1 MKTKLLIA
9 VAAVAAFAGCR
20 GPNVET
26 AADATAGRAALCPPE
41 AEKPLKV
48 AVFVDNGARNMGVF
62 RWLEI
67 TARMKNAEAT
77 PVDGEAVRAGALDK
91 ADVLVMPGGSS
102 VTEAKSLGPD
112 GREKVKAFIKNGGGY
127 VGTCAGCCL
136 LMESASHHPDMLHL
150 IPFKFGPSGGKAD
163 MSIAFNGRAQALAGI
178 RKGKASVRYS
188 EGPVLLPS
196 QPVADANV
204 EVVATYD
211 SDLNSMSE
219 KERPSRAGCA
229 AAVAGT
235 YGKGRLFV
243 FAVHPEHDVDDHYLL
258 KGAFRYVTGRKVKWD
273 CPQRRRG
280 QLVVG
285 FLCDDSFGV
294 ETARLIQRLVTN
306 GEFDVV
312 PLNKKEVETGGL
324 RNVDA
329 VLAPGGVGA
338 AMLKAS
344 LGGGNAGRAREFVA
358 RGGRVIAWGCAA
370 EVASKLGL
378 GVTCVADGE
387 AALTALRAF
396 AAEPVPEPAPFPA
409 KVAKPIRAGI
419 YQDPKNSNIIIARM
433 LAFAPEY
440 ELKFLSPEDYVNG
453 GLDSID
459 LIVQPG
465 GGCTSQY
472 KALGEKG
479 AEALKRFVL
488 NGGKYYGVCAGA
500 FMALQQSLPNRPR
513 IGLAPFKGDDPAHY
527 RGSAPIKVKFTEEG
541 QKALAGIGKSR
552 TAVYAGGP
560 ALIPGEPVPDSDIK
574 VLGTYAGRKISTTS
588 GKPVEDM
595 LGKGAFAGGRA
606 GKGKVFISCPH
617 PEFEEAN
624 HDIVRSGIKYLTG
637 VAPSPAYLDRTRGA
651 LSIRYRSSDKASAEF
666 LFGTL
671 LRDRRFHV
679 WPGKDGG
686 ALAHLD
692 AVVLT
697 DKTDADEASQMNA
710 FIARGGRVVA
720 VCDTPEKRKA
730 AELLKGAVVVESYA
744 EVVEA
749 IRRQDNEEV
758 KKQDR

>member
-1 MKTKLLIA
+1 MQTKKLMM
-9 VAAVAAFAGCR
+9 VVAAFAVFTGCF
-20 GPNVET
+20 GLETGNVAET
-26 AADATAGRAALCPPE
+26 AAA
-41 AEKPLKV
+41 KPLRV
-48 AVFVDNGARNMGVF
+48 AVFVDKGARNTGVF

-67 TARMKNAEAT
+67 TARMKDAVAT
-77 PVDGEAVRAGALDK
+77 PVDGEAVRSGALD
-91 ADVLVMPGGSS
+91 ATDVLVMPGGSS
-102 VTEAKSLGPD
+102 VTEAKSLGAE
-112 GREKVKAFIKNGGGY
+112 GREKVKDFIRQGGGY

-136 LMESASHHPDMLHL
+136 LMEPANHHPDMLHL

-163 MSIAFNGRAQALAGI
+163 MSIAFNERATALAGI
-178 RKGKASVRYS
+178 KKGKVSVRFS

-196 QPVADANV
+196 TPVEGASI

-211 SDLNSMSE
+211 SDLNSMGE

-243 FAVHPEHDVDDHYLL
+243 FAVHPEYDVDDHFLL
-258 KGAFRYVTGRKVKWD
+258 KGAFRYVTGRKEFTWD
-273 CPQRRRG
+273 YPQRRRG

-312 PLNKKEVETGGL
+312 PINKKEVESGGL
-324 RNVDA
+324 RNIDA
-329 VLAPGGVGA
+329 VLAPSGVGA
-338 AMLKAS
+338 NMLKAS
-344 LGGGNAGRAREFVA
+344 LGGGNADRTKDFLA
-358 RGGRVIAWGCAA
+358 RGGRVFAWGCAA
-370 EVASKLGL
+370 EVAGKLDLGL
-378 GVTCVADGE
+378 TCVADAE
-387 AALTALRAF
+387 AALSALRAF
-396 AAEPVPEPAPFPA
+396 AAEPLPVPHSPFPA

-479 AEALKRFVL
+479 AEALRRFVL

-527 RGSAPIKVKFTEEG
+527 RGQAPIKVKFTEDG
-541 QKALAGIGKSR
+541 QKALEGVGKTR
-552 TAVYAGGP
+552 TVVYAGGP
-560 ALIPGEPVPDSDIK
+560 ALVPGKPVADSDIK
-574 VLGTYAGRKISTTS
+574 ILGSYAGRKISTTS

-637 VAPSPAYLDRTRGA
+637 VAPSPAYLNRTRGA
-651 LSIRYRSSDKASAEF
+651 IALRYRSSDKASAEF

-671 LRDRRFHV
+671 LRDSRFYV

-697 DKTDADEASQMNA
+697 DKTNAEEAKKMNA

-730 AELLKGAVVVESYA
+730 AKLLKGAAVVESYDKIIA
-744 EVVEA
+744 A
-749 IRRQDNEEV
+749 IMEE
-758 KKQDR
+758 KTK

>member
-1 MKTKLLIA
+1 MKTKKLMMIA
-9 VAAVAAFAGCR
+9 AAVLAAFAGCV
-20 GPNVET
+20 GPGAGNVAET
-26 AADATAGRAALCPPE
+26 A
-41 AEKPLKV
+41 AEKPLRV
-48 AVFVDNGARNMGVF
+48 AVFVDKGARNIGAF

-67 TARMKNAEAT
+67 TARMKDAMAT
-77 PVDGEAVRAGALDK
+77 PVDGEAVRAGALE
-91 ADVLVMPGGSS
+91 AMDVLVMPGGSS
-102 VTEAKSLGPD
+102 VTEAKMLGKE
-112 GREKVKAFIKNGGGY
+112 GREKVKDFIRQGGGY

-136 LMESASHHPDMLHL
+136 LMEPAGHHPDMLHL

-163 MSIAFNGRAQALAGI
+163 MSIAFNERATALAGI
-178 RKGKASVRYS
+178 KKGKVSVRFS

-196 QPVADANV
+196 TPVEGANI

-243 FAVHPEHDVDDHYLL
+243 FAVHPEFDVDDHFLL
-258 KGAFRYVTGRKVKWD
+258 KGAFRYVTGRKEFEWD
-273 CPQRRRG
+273 YPQRRRG

-285 FLCDDSFGV
+285 FMCDDSFGV
-294 ETARLIQRLVTN
+294 ETAKLVQRLVTN

-312 PLNKKEVETGGL
+312 PLNKKAVESGGL
-324 RNVDA
+324 RDVDA
-329 VLAPGGVGA
+329 VLAPAGA
-338 AMLKAS
+338 GANMLKAS
-344 LGGGNAGRAREFVA
+344 LGGDNAGRTKEFIA
-358 RGGRVIAWGCAA
+358 RGGRIFAWGCAA
-370 EVASKLGL
+370 EVAGKLNL
-378 GVTCVADGE
+378 GVTCVVDAE
-387 AALTALRAF
+387 AAFAALRAF
-396 AAEPVPEPAPFPA
+396 AAEPLPVLHSPFPA

-419 YQDPKNSNIIIARM
+419 YQDPKNSSISIARM
-433 LAFAPEY
+433 LAVAPEY

-459 LIVQPG
+459 LVVQPG

-472 KALGEKG
+472 NALGEKG
-479 AEALKRFVL
+479 AEALRRFVL

-541 QKALAGIGKSR
+541 QKALEGVGKSR
-552 TAVYAGGP
+552 TVVYAGGP
-560 ALIPGEPVPDSDIK
+560 ALVPGKPVADSDIK
-574 VLGTYAGRKISTTS
+574 ILGSYAGRKISTTS

-637 VAPSPAYLDRTRGA
+637 VAPSPVYLNRTRGA
-651 LSIRYRSSDKASAEF
+651 LSLRYRSSDKASAEF

-671 LRDRRFHV
+671 LHDRRFHV
-679 WPGKDGG
+679 YPGKDGG
-686 ALAHLD
+686 AFEHLD

-697 DKTDADEASQMNA
+697 DKTNADEAKEMNA

-720 VCDTPEKRKA
+720 VCDTPDKRKA
-730 AELLKGAVVVESYA
+730 AELLKGAVVVESYDKLIQA
-744 EVVEA
+744 LL
-749 IRRQDNEEV
+749 
-758 KKQDR
+758 K

>member
-1 MKTKLLIA
+1 MISRRMFLKGVGIFA
-9 VAAVAAFAGCR
+9 AAFIAFTGCV
-20 GPNVET
+20 GPGSVQSPGS
-26 AADATAGRAALCPPE
+26 AV
-41 AEKPLKV
+41 EKPLRV
-48 AVFVDNGARNMGVF
+48 AVFVDKGARNIGSF

-67 TARMKNAEAT
+67 TTRMKGAVST
-77 PVDGEAVRAGALDK
+77 PVDGEAVRAGALD
-91 ADVLVMPGGSS
+91 AVDVLVMPGGSS
-102 VTEAKSLGPD
+102 VTEAKMLGKE
-112 GREKVKAFIKNGGGY
+112 GREKLKEFIKRGGGY
-127 VGTCAGCCL
+127 IGTCAGCCL
-136 LMESASHHPDMLHL
+136 LMEPATHHPDMLNL

-163 MSIAFNGRAQALAGI
+163 MSIAFNERAQALAGI
-178 RKGKASVRYS
+178 KKGKASVRFS

-196 QPVADANV
+196 TPVEGANI

-211 SDLNSMSE
+211 SDLNSMGE

-235 YGKGRLFV
+235 YGKGRLFA
-243 FAVHPEHDVDDHYLL
+243 FAVHPEYDENDHFLL
-258 KGAFRYVTGRKVKWD
+258 KGAFRYVTGRQEFEWD
-273 CPQRRRG
+273 YPQRRRG

-285 FLCDDSFGV
+285 FMCDDSFGV

-312 PLNKKEVETGGL
+312 PLNKKEVASGEL

-329 VLAPGGVGA
+329 VLAPDVAGNSS
-338 AMLKAS
+338 LKSS
-344 LGGGNAGRAREFVA
+344 LGGDNVGRTKDFLA
-358 RGGRVIAWGCAA
+358 RGGRIFAWGAA
-370 EVASKLGL
+370 VKAAGKLGL
-378 GVTCVADGE
+378 DVKAVADGE
-387 AALTALRAF
+387 TALASLRAF
-396 AAEPVPEPAPFPA
+396 AAEPVPAPAPFPA

-419 YQDPKNSNIIIARM
+419 YQDPNNSSITIARM

-440 ELKFLSPEDYVNG
+440 ELKILSPEDYVNG
-453 GLDSID
+453 GLDAID
-459 LIVQPG
+459 LVVQPG

-500 FMALQQSLPNRPR
+500 FMALQQSRPDRPR

-541 QKALAGIGKSR
+541 QKALEGVGATR
-552 TAVYAGGP
+552 TLVYAGGP
-560 ALIPGEPVPDSDIK
+560 ALVPGAPVADSDIK
-574 VLGTYAGRKISTTS
+574 ILGSYAGRKISTTS

-606 GKGKVFISCPH
+606 GKGTVFISCPH

-624 HDIVRSGIKYLTG
+624 HDVVRSGIKYLTG
-637 VAPSPAYLDRTRGA
+637 VAPSPAYLNRTRGA
-651 LSIRYRSSDKASAEF
+651 VSLRYRTSDKASAEF

-686 ALAHLD
+686 EFPHLD

-697 DKTDADEASQMNA
+697 DKTNAKEAKTMNA

-730 AELLKGAVVVESYA
+730 AELLKGAVVVGSYA
-744 EVVEA
+744 DVITA
-749 IRRQDNEEV
+749 LL
-758 KKQDR
+758 K

>member
-1 MKTKLLIA
+1 MKTKKLMMIA
-9 VAAVAAFAGCR
+9 TAVLAAFTGCVGPDAG
-20 GPNVET
+20 NVAET
-26 AADATAGRAALCPPE
+26 A
-41 AEKPLKV
+41 AEKPLRV
-48 AVFVDNGARNMGVF
+48 AVFVDKGARTCGAF

-67 TARMKNAEAT
+67 TTRMKDAVAT
-77 PVDGEAVRAGALDK
+77 PVDGEAVRAGALDA

-102 VTEAKSLGPD
+102 VTEAKTLGAE
-112 GREKVKAFIKNGGGY
+112 GREKVKDFIRRGGGY

-136 LMESASHHPDMLHL
+136 LMEPASHHPDMLHL

-163 MSIAFNGRAQALAGI
+163 MSIAFNERATALAGI
-178 RKGKASVRYS
+178 KKGKVSVRFS

-196 QPVADANV
+196 TPVEDANI

-211 SDLNSMSE
+211 SDLNSMGE

-243 FAVHPEHDVDDHYLL
+243 FAVHPEYDVDDHFLL
-258 KGAFRYVTGRKVKWD
+258 NGAFRYVTGRKDFEWD
-273 CPQRRRG
+273 YPQRRRG

-285 FLCDDSFGV
+285 FMCDDSFGV
-294 ETARLIQRLVTN
+294 ETAKFIQRLVTN

-312 PLNKKEVETGGL
+312 PLNKKEVESGGL

-329 VLAPGGVGA
+329 VLAPDGVGA
-338 AMLKAS
+338 AVLKAS
-344 LGGGNAGRAREFVA
+344 LGRDNAGRTKEFIV
-358 RGGRVIAWGCAA
+358 RGGRIFAWGCAA
-370 EVASKLGL
+370 EVAGKLGL
-378 GVTCVADGE
+378 GVKTVADAE
-387 AALTALRAF
+387 SALAALRAF
-396 AAEPVPEPAPFPA
+396 AAEPVPTPAPFPA
-409 KVAKPIRAGI
+409 KVAKPLRAGI
-419 YQDPKNSNIIIARM
+419 YQDPNNSNIIIARM

-453 GLDSID
+453 GLDTID

-513 IGLAPFKGDDPAHY
+513 LGLVPFKGDDPAHY
-527 RGSAPIKVKFTEEG
+527 RGQAPIKVKFTEEG
-541 QKALAGIGKSR
+541 QKALEGVGKTR
-552 TAVYAGGP
+552 TVVYAGGP
-560 ALIPGEPVPDSDIK
+560 AIIPGKPVADSDIK
-574 VLGTYAGRKISTTS
+574 ILGSYAGRKISTTN

-637 VAPSPAYLDRTRGA
+637 VAPSPAYLNRTRGA
-651 LSIRYRSSDKASAEF
+651 VSVRYRSSDKASAEF

-671 LRDRRFHV
+671 LRDSRFYV

-697 DKTDADEASQMNA
+697 DKTNAEEAKKMNA

-730 AELLKGAVVVESYA
+730 AELLKGATVVESYDKLIPA
-744 EVVEA
+744 LL
-749 IRRQDNEEV
+749 
-758 KKQDR
+758 

>member
-1 MKTKLLIA
+1 MNSKKIILRFALLL
-9 VAAVAAFAGCR
+9 AFAGCV
-20 GPNVET
+20 GPQAEKPAET
-26 AADATAGRAALCPPE
+26 AA
-41 AEKPLKV
+41 EKSLRV
-48 AVFVDNGARNMGVF
+48 AVFVDKGARNIGAF

-67 TARMKNAEAT
+67 TARMKDAVAT
-77 PVDGEAVRAGALDK
+77 PVDGAAVRAGALD
-91 ADVLVMPGGSS
+91 ATDVLVMPGGSS
-102 VTEAKSLGPD
+102 VTESKSLGPE
-112 GREKVKAFIKNGGGY
+112 GREKLKDFIRRGGGY

-136 LMESASHHPDMLHL
+136 VMESAKHHPDMLHL

-163 MSIAFNGRAQALAGI
+163 LSIAFNERATALAGI
-178 RKGKASVRYS
+178 KKGKASVRFS

-196 QPVADANV
+196 ESVEGASI

-211 SDLNSMSE
+211 SDINSMSD

-235 YGKGRLFV
+235 YGEGRLFV
-243 FAVHPEHDVDDHYLL
+243 FAVHPEYDVDDHDLL
-258 KGAFRYVTGRKVKWD
+258 RGAFRYVTGRKEIQWD
-273 CPQRRRG
+273 YPQRRRG

-285 FLCDDSFGV
+285 FMCDDSFGV
-294 ETARLIQRLVTN
+294 ETARLVQRLVTN
-306 GEFDVV
+306 GEFDIV
-312 PLNKKEVETGGL
+312 PLNKKEVETGEL

-329 VLAPGGVGA
+329 VLAPDGAGA
-338 AMLKAS
+338 AVLKAS
-344 LGGGNAGRAREFVA
+344 LGGGNAGRAKEFLA
-358 RGGRVIAWGCAA
+358 RGGRVFAWGCAA
-370 EVASKLGL
+370 EVAGKLDL
-378 GVTCVADGE
+378 DVTCVADAE
-387 AALTALRAF
+387 AALAALRAF
-396 AAEPVPEPAPFPA
+396 AAEPVPDPAPFPA

-419 YQDPKNSNIIIARM
+419 YQDPNNSNIIVARM

-453 GLDSID
+453 GLDTID

-488 NGGKYYGVCAGA
+488 NGGKYYGICAGA

-527 RGSAPIKVKFTEEG
+527 RGSAPIKVTFNEEG
-541 QKALAGIGKSR
+541 RKALEGVGKSR
-552 TAVYAGGP
+552 TVVYAGGP
-560 ALIPGEPVPDSDIK
+560 ALIPGKPVADSDIK
-574 VLGTYAGRKISTTS
+574 ILGNYAGRKISTTS

-637 VAPSPAYLDRTRGA
+637 VAPSPAYLNRTRGA
-651 LSIRYRSSDKASAEF
+651 VSVRYRSSDKASAEF
-666 LFGTL
+666 LFGKL
-671 LRDRRFHV
+671 LHDRRFHV
-679 WPGKDGG
+679 WPGKNAGT
-686 ALAHLD
+686 LAHLD

-697 DKTDADEASQMNA
+697 DKTDAAEAKQMNA

-730 AELLKGAVVVESYA
+730 AGLLKGAVVVESYDG
-744 EVVEA
+744 VIEA
-749 IRRQDNEEV
+749 ML
-758 KKQDR
+758 K

>member
-1 MKTKLLIA
+1 MTSRRMFLKGVGIF
-9 VAAVAAFAGCR
+9 AAALVSLAGCV
-20 GPNVET
+20 GPGSGQ
-26 AADATAGRAALCPPE
+26 AAGSAG
-41 AEKPLKV
+41 EKPLRV
-48 AVFVDNGARNMGVF
+48 AVFVDKGARNIGSF

-67 TARMKNAEAT
+67 TTRMKGAVST
-77 PVDGEAVRAGALDK
+77 PVDGEAVRAGALD
-91 ADVLVMPGGSS
+91 AVDVLVMPGGSS
-102 VTEAKSLGPD
+102 VTEAKMLGKE
-112 GREKVKAFIKNGGGY
+112 GREKVKEFIKRGGGY
-127 VGTCAGCCL
+127 IGTCAGCCL
-136 LMESASHHPDMLHL
+136 LMEPATHHPDMLNL

-163 MSIAFNGRAQALAGI
+163 MSIAFNERAQALAGI
-178 RKGKASVRYS
+178 KKGTVSVRFS

-196 QPVADANV
+196 TPVEGANI

-211 SDLNSMSE
+211 SDLNSKSD

-235 YGKGRLFV
+235 YGKGHIFV
-243 FAVHPEHDVDDHYLL
+243 FAVHPESDEDDHFLL
-258 KGAFRYVTGRKVKWD
+258 KGAFRYVTGRKEFEWD
-273 CPQRRRG
+273 YPQRRRG

-285 FLCDDSFGV
+285 FMCDDSFGV
-294 ETARLIQRLVTN
+294 ETAKLIQRLVTEC
-306 GEFDVV
+306 EFDVV
-312 PLNKKEVETGGL
+312 PLNKKEVESGGL

-329 VLAPGGVGA
+329 VLAPDA
-338 AMLKAS
+338 AGDSSLKSS
-344 LGGGNAGRAREFVA
+344 LGGDNAGRTKDFLA
-358 RGGRVIAWGCAA
+358 RGGRIFAWGAAVKAA
-370 EVASKLGL
+370 EKLGL
-378 GVTCVADGE
+378 DVKAVADGE
-387 AALTALRAF
+387 AALASLRAF
-396 AAEPVPEPAPFPA
+396 ASEPFPVPHSPFPA
-409 KVAKPIRAGI
+409 KIAKPIRAGI
-419 YQDPKNSNIIIARM
+419 YQDPNNSNITIARM

-453 GLDSID
+453 GLDDID

-541 QKALAGIGKSR
+541 QKALDGVGKTR
-552 TAVYAGGP
+552 TVVYAGGP
-560 ALIPGEPVPDSDIK
+560 ALVPGTPVADSDIK
-574 VLGTYAGRKISTTS
+574 ILGSYAGRKISTTS

-637 VAPSPAYLDRTRGA
+637 VAPSPAYLNRTRGA
-651 LSIRYRSSDKASAEF
+651 LALRYRSSDKASAEF

-679 WPGKDGG
+679 WPGKNGG
-686 ALAHLD
+686 DLPHLD

-697 DKTDADEASQMNA
+697 DKTNAKEAKTMNA
-710 FIARGGRVVA
+710 YIARGGRVVA

-744 EVVEA
+744 DLIA
-749 IRRQDNEEV
+749 ALL
-758 KKQDR
+758 K

>member
-1 MKTKLLIA
+1 MLVA
-9 VAAVAAFAGCR
+9 VAALAAFTGCVA
-20 GPNVET
+20 PN
-26 AADATAGRAALCPPE
+26 AADAPNSTDVVGEAAGS
-41 AEKPLKV
+41 PLRV
-48 AVFVDNGARNMGVF
+48 AVFVDNGARNIGVY

-67 TARMKNAEAT
+67 TARMTDAVAT

-102 VTEAKSLGPD
+102 VSEAKSLGPD
-112 GREKVKAFIKNGGGY
+112 GREKVKAFVKNGGGY

-136 LMESASHHPDMLHL
+136 LMEPANHHPNMLHM
-150 IPFKFGPSGGKAD
+150 IPFKFGPASGKAD
-163 MSIAFNGRAQALAGI
+163 MSVAFNERAKALAGI
-178 RKGKASVRYS
+178 GGKASIRYS

-196 QPVADANV
+196 EPVADADV
-204 EVVATYD
+204 EVVATYN

-243 FAVHPEHDVDDHYLL
+243 FAVHPEYDANDHYILR
-258 KGAFRYVTGRKVKWD
+258 GAFRYVTGRKVKWD
-273 CPQRRRG
+273 YPQRRRG
-280 QLVVG
+280 QLAVG

-294 ETARLIQRLVTN
+294 ETARLIQRLVTD
-306 GEFDVV
+306 GEFDVI
-312 PLNKKEVETGGL
+312 PLNKKEVEDGGL

-344 LGGGNAGRAREFVA
+344 LGGGNAGRAKEFAA

-370 EVASKLGL
+370 DVAGKLDV

-387 AALTALRAF
+387 AALAALRAF
-396 AAEPVPEPAPFPA
+396 AAEPVPAPAPFPA
-409 KVAKPIRAGI
+409 KVEKPIRAGI
-419 YQDPKNSNIIIARM
+419 YQDPHNSNIIIARM

-440 ELKFLSPEDYVNG
+440 ELTFLSPEDYVNG
-453 GLDSID
+453 GLDGID

-488 NGGKYYGVCAGA
+488 DGGKYYGVCAGA

-513 IGLAPFKGDDPAHY
+513 LGLAPFKGDDPAHY

-541 QKALAGIGKSR
+541 QKALEGIGKTR
-552 TAVYAGGP
+552 TVVYAGGP
-560 ALIPGEPVPDSDIK
+560 AFVPGNPVEDSDIK
-574 VLGTYAGRKISTTS
+574 VLGSYAGRKISTTS

-651 LSIRYRSSDKASAEF
+651 LSVRYRSSDKASAEF

-679 WPGKDGG
+679 WPGKGG
-686 ALAHLD
+686 GTLSHLD

-697 DKTDADEASQMNA
+697 DKTDADEVKQMNA
-710 FIARGGRVVA
+710 FIARGGTVVA

-730 AELLKGAVVVESYA
+730 AEKLKGAKVVGSYVEVIPA
-744 EVVEA
+744 LL
-749 IRRQDNEEV
+749 
-758 KKQDR
+758 

>member
-1 MKTKLLIA
+1 MTSRRMFLKGVGIF
-9 VAAVAAFAGCR
+9 AAALVSLAGCV
-20 GPNVET
+20 GPGSGQS
-26 AADATAGRAALCPPE
+26 AGSTG
-41 AEKPLKV
+41 EKPLRV
-48 AVFVDNGARNMGVF
+48 AVFVDKGARNCGVF

-67 TARMKNAEAT
+67 TTRMKNAVAT
-77 PVDGEAVRAGALDK
+77 PVDGAAVRAGALDA

-102 VTEAKSLGPD
+102 VTEAKTLGAE
-112 GREKVKAFIKNGGGY
+112 GREKVKDFIRQGGGY

-136 LMESASHHPDMLHL
+136 LMEPANHHPDMLHL

-163 MSIAFNGRAQALAGI
+163 MSIAFNERATALAGI
-178 RKGKASVRYS
+178 KKGKVSVRYS

-196 QPVADANV
+196 TPVEEANI

-211 SDLNSMSE
+211 SDLNAMGE

-235 YGKGRLFV
+235 YGKGRIFV
-243 FAVHPEHDVDDHYLL
+243 FAVHPEYDEDDHFLL
-258 KGAFRYVTGRKVKWD
+258 KGAFRYVTGLKEFEWD
-273 CPQRRRG
+273 YPQRRRG

-285 FLCDDSFGV
+285 FMCDDSFGV

-312 PLNKKEVETGGL
+312 PLNKKEVASGGL

-329 VLAPGGVGA
+329 VLAPDGVGA
-338 AMLKAS
+338 ATLKAS
-344 LGGGNAGRAREFVA
+344 LGGDNAGRTKEFLA
-358 RGGRVIAWGCAA
+358 RGGRVFAWGCAA
-370 EVASKLGL
+370 EVAGKLNL
-378 GVTCVADGE
+378 GVTCVADAE
-387 AALTALRAF
+387 AALAALRAF
-396 AAEPVPEPAPFPA
+396 AAEPVPVPHSPLPA

-453 GLDSID
+453 GLDTID

-513 IGLAPFKGDDPAHY
+513 LGLAPFKGDDPAHY

-541 QKALAGIGKSR
+541 QKALAGVGKSR
-552 TAVYAGGP
+552 TVVYAGGP
-560 ALIPGEPVPDSDIK
+560 ALVPGKPVADSDIK
-574 VLGTYAGRKISTTS
+574 ILGSYAGRKISTTS

-617 PEFEEAN
+617 PEFEEVN

-637 VAPSPAYLDRTRGA
+637 VAPSPVYLNRTRGA
-651 LSIRYRSSDKASAEF
+651 LALRYRSSDKASAEF

-671 LRDRRFHV
+671 LRDSRFYV
-679 WPGKDGG
+679 WPGKNAGM
-686 ALAHLD
+686 LAHLD

-697 DKTDADEASQMNA
+697 DKTDADEAKEMNA
-710 FIARGGRVVA
+710 FIACGGRVVA
-720 VCDTPEKRKA
+720 VCNTPEKRKA
-730 AELLKGAVVVESYA
+730 AELLKGAVVVECYGDVIA
-744 EVVEA
+744 A
-749 IRRQDNEEV
+749 LL
-758 KKQDR
+758 K

>member
-1 MKTKLLIA
+1 MQTKKLMM
-9 VAAVAAFAGCR
+9 VVAAFAVFTGCF
-20 GPNVET
+20 GLETGNVAET
-26 AADATAGRAALCPPE
+26 AAA
-41 AEKPLKV
+41 KPLRV
-48 AVFVDNGARNMGVF
+48 AVFVDKGARNTGVF

-67 TARMKNAEAT
+67 TARMKDAVAT
-77 PVDGEAVRAGALDK
+77 PVDGEAVRSGALDS

-102 VTEAKSLGPD
+102 VTEAKSLGAE
-112 GREKVKAFIKNGGGY
+112 GREKVKDFIRQGGGY

-136 LMESASHHPDMLHL
+136 LMEPANHHPDMLHL

-163 MSIAFNGRAQALAGI
+163 MSIAFNERATALAGI
-178 RKGKASVRYS
+178 KKGKVSVRFS

-196 QPVADANV
+196 TPVEGASI

-211 SDLNSMSE
+211 SDLNSMGE

-243 FAVHPEHDVDDHYLL
+243 FAVHPEYDVDDHFLL
-258 KGAFRYVTGRKVKWD
+258 KGAFRYVTGRKKFEWD
-273 CPQRRRG
+273 YPQRRRG

-312 PLNKKEVETGGL
+312 PLNKKEVESGGL

-329 VLAPGGVGA
+329 VLAPSGVGA
-338 AMLKAS
+338 NMLKAS
-344 LGGGNAGRAREFVA
+344 LGGGNADRTKDFLA
-358 RGGRVIAWGCAA
+358 RGGRVFAWGCAA
-370 EVASKLGL
+370 EVAGKLDLGL
-378 GVTCVADGE
+378 TCVADAD
-387 AALTALRAF
+387 AALSALRAF
-396 AAEPVPEPAPFPA
+396 AAEPLPVPHSPFPA

-459 LIVQPG
+459 LVVQPG

-479 AEALKRFVL
+479 AEALRRFVL

-527 RGSAPIKVKFTEEG
+527 RGQAPIKVKFTEDG
-541 QKALAGIGKSR
+541 QKALEGVGKTR
-552 TAVYAGGP
+552 TVVYAGGP
-560 ALIPGEPVPDSDIK
+560 ALVPGKPVADSDIK
-574 VLGTYAGRKISTTS
+574 ILGSYAGRKISTTS

-606 GKGKVFISCPH
+606 GKGKVLISCPH

-637 VAPSPAYLDRTRGA
+637 VAPSPAYLNRTRGA
-651 LSIRYRSSDKASAEF
+651 IALRYRSSDKASAEF

-671 LRDRRFHV
+671 LRDSRFYV

-697 DKTDADEASQMNA
+697 DKTNAEEAKKMNA

-730 AELLKGAVVVESYA
+730 AKLLKGAAVVESYDKIIA
-744 EVVEA
+744 A
-749 IRRQDNEEV
+749 IMEE
-758 KKQDR
+758 KTK

>member
-1 MKTKLLIA
+1 MKKTA
-9 VAAVAAFAGCR
+9 MVFAAALAAFVGCV
-20 GPNVET
+20 GPNSGT
-26 AADATAGRAALCPPE
+26 APEAATGATPRPSE
-41 AEKPLKV
+41 AEKPLRV
-48 AVFVDNGARNMGVF
+48 AVFVDNGARSTGAF
-62 RWLEI
+62 RWVEI
-67 TARMKNAEAT
+67 TMRMKDAVAT
-77 PVDGEAVRAGALDK
+77 PVDGAAVRAGALDA

-102 VTEAKSLGPD
+102 VAESKSLGPE
-112 GREKVKAFIKNGGGY
+112 GREKVKDFIRRGGGY

-150 IPFKFGPSGGKAD
+150 IPFKFGSAGGKAD
-163 MSIAFNGRAQALAGI
+163 LSIAFNERATALAGI
-178 RKGKASVRYS
+178 KKGKESVRFS

-196 QPVADANV
+196 TPVEGANI

-211 SDLNSMSE
+211 CDLNLGS

-243 FAVHPEHDVDDHYLL
+243 FAVHPEADPDDHHLL
-258 KGAFRYVTGRKVKWD
+258 QGAFRYVTGRKSFKWD

-285 FLCDDSFGV
+285 FMCDDSFGV
-294 ETARLIQRLVTN
+294 KTARLIQRLVTD
-306 GEFDVV
+306 GEFDVL
-312 PLNKKEVETGGL
+312 PLNKKEVETGAL

-329 VLAPGGVGA
+329 VLAPDGTGA
-338 AMLKAS
+338 AMLKFS
-344 LGGGNAGRAREFVA
+344 LGGRNLGRAKDFIA
-358 RGGRVIAWGCAA
+358 RGGRVFAWGCSAEAA
-370 EVASKLGL
+370 GKLDL
-378 GVTCVADGE
+378 GVTCVADE
-387 AALTALRAF
+387 DAALAALRSF
-396 AAEPVPEPAPFPA
+396 AAEPLPAFAPFPA

-419 YQDPKNSNIIIARM
+419 YQDPKNSCIPIARM

-440 ELKFLSPEDYVNG
+440 ELKILSPEDYVNG
-453 GLDSID
+453 GLDDLD

-479 AEALKRFVL
+479 AEALRRFVL

-500 FMALQQSLPNRPR
+500 FMALQQSLPHRPR
-513 IGLAPFKGDDPAHY
+513 LGLAPFKGDDPAHY
-527 RGSAPIKVKFTEEG
+527 RGRAPINVAFNEEG
-541 QKALAGIGKSR
+541 QKALEGIGKSR
-552 TAVYAGGP
+552 TVVYSGGP
-560 ALIPGEPVPDSDIK
+560 VMIPGEPVADSDIK
-574 VLGTYAGRKISTTS
+574 ILGSYAGRKISTTS

-617 PEFEEAN
+617 PEMEELN

-637 VAPSPAYLDRTRGA
+637 VAPSPAYLNRTRGA
-651 LSIRYRSSDKASAEF
+651 VSVRYRSSDKASAEF

-671 LRDRRFHV
+671 LRDRRFYV
-679 WPGKDGG
+679 WSGKDAG

-697 DKTDADEASQMNA
+697 DKTDADEARRMNA
-710 FIARGGRVVA
+710 FTARGGRVVA

-730 AELLKGAVVVESYA
+730 AELLKGAAIVESYDG
-744 EVVEA
+744 VVDA
-749 IRRQDNEEV
+749 IL
-758 KKQDR
+758 K

>member
-1 MKTKLLIA
+1 MTSRRMFLKSVGLF
-9 VAAVAAFAGCR
+9 AAALASLAGCV
-20 GPNVET
+20 GPGQGQ
-26 AADATAGRAALCPPE
+26 APGPAG
-41 AEKPLKV
+41 EKPLRV
-48 AVFVDNGARNMGVF
+48 AVFVGKGARNCGVF

-67 TARMKNAEAT
+67 TTRMKGAVAT
-77 PVDGEAVRAGALDK
+77 PVDGEAVRAGALDA

-102 VTEAKSLGPD
+102 VAEAKSLGED
-112 GREKVKAFIKNGGGY
+112 GRGKLKEFIKRGGGY
-127 VGTCAGCCL
+127 IGTCAGCCL
-136 LMESASHHPDMLHL
+136 LMEPAKHHPDMLHL

-163 MSIAFNGRAQALAGI
+163 MAIAFNERAQALAGI
-178 RKGKASVRYS
+178 KKGKVDVRYS

-196 QPVADANV
+196 TPVEGADI

-211 SDLNSMSE
+211 SDLNSAGG

-235 YGKGRLFV
+235 YGKGRIFV
-243 FAVHPEHDVDDHYLL
+243 FAVHPEADEDDHFLL
-258 KGAFRYVTGRKVKWD
+258 KGAFRYVTGRQEFEWD
-273 CPQRRRG
+273 YPQRRRG
-280 QLVVG
+280 QLAAG
-285 FLCDDSFGV
+285 FMCDDSFGV
-294 ETARLIQRLVTN
+294 ETARLVQRLVTD

-312 PLNKKEVETGGL
+312 PLNKKEVESGGL

-329 VLAPGGVGA
+329 VLAPGGAGA

-344 LGGGNAGRAREFVA
+344 LGGGNAGRTKEFLA
-358 RGGRVIAWGCAA
+358 RGGRVFAWGCAA
-370 EVASKLGL
+370 EAAGKLDP
-378 GVTCVADGE
+378 GVTCVADAE
-387 AALTALRAF
+387 AALASLRTF
-396 AAEPVPEPAPFPA
+396 AAEPVPAPAPIPA

-419 YQDPKNSNIIIARM
+419 YQDPKNSNIVIARM

-440 ELKFLSPEDYVNG
+440 ELKFLSPEDYANG
-453 GLDSID
+453 GLGAVD

-488 NGGKYYGVCAGA
+488 DGGKYYGVCAGA
-500 FMALQQSLPNRPR
+500 FMALQQSRPDRPR
-513 IGLAPFKGDDPAHY
+513 LGLAPFKGDDPAHY
-527 RGSAPIKVKFTEEG
+527 RGSAPVKVQFTEEG
-541 QKALAGIGKSR
+541 RKALEGVGESR
-552 TAVYAGGP
+552 TVVYAGGP
-560 ALIPGEPVPDSDIK
+560 ALVPGRPVADSGIEI
-574 VLGTYAGRKISTTS
+574 LGSYAGRKISTTN

-617 PEFEEAN
+617 PEFEEKN

-637 VAPSPAYLDRTRGA
+637 VAPSPAYIDRTRGA
-651 LSIRYRSSDKASAEF
+651 LALRYRSSDKASAEF

-671 LRDRRFHV
+671 LRDSRFYV
-679 WPGKDGG
+679 WPGKNGG
-686 ALAHLD
+686 DLPHLD

-697 DKTDADEASQMNA
+697 DKTDAGEAKRMNA

-730 AELLKGAVVVESYA
+730 AGLLKGAAVVGSYGDVIA
-744 EVVEA
+744 ALLE
-749 IRRQDNEEV
+749 
-758 KKQDR
+758 

>member
-1 MKTKLLIA
+1 MQTKKLMM
-9 VAAVAAFAGCR
+9 VVAAFAVFTGCF
-20 GPNVET
+20 GLETGNVAET
-26 AADATAGRAALCPPE
+26 AAA
-41 AEKPLKV
+41 KPLRV
-48 AVFVDNGARNMGVF
+48 AVFVDKGARNTGVF

-67 TARMKNAEAT
+67 TARMKDAVAT
-77 PVDGEAVRAGALDK
+77 PVDGEAVRSGALD
-91 ADVLVMPGGSS
+91 ATDVLVMPGGSS
-102 VTEAKSLGPD
+102 VTEAKSLGAE
-112 GREKVKAFIKNGGGY
+112 GREKVKDFIRQGGGY

-136 LMESASHHPDMLHL
+136 LMEPANHHPDMLHL

-163 MSIAFNGRAQALAGI
+163 MSIAFNERATALAGI
-178 RKGKASVRYS
+178 KKGKVSVRFS

-196 QPVADANV
+196 TPVEGASI

-211 SDLNSMSE
+211 SDLNSMGE

-243 FAVHPEHDVDDHYLL
+243 FAVHPEYDVDDHFLL
-258 KGAFRYVTGRKVKWD
+258 KGAFRYVTGRKEFTWD
-273 CPQRRRG
+273 YPQRRRG

-312 PLNKKEVETGGL
+312 PINKKEVESGGL

-329 VLAPGGVGA
+329 VLAPSGVGA
-338 AMLKAS
+338 NMLKAS
-344 LGGGNAGRAREFVA
+344 LGGGNADRTKDFLA
-358 RGGRVIAWGCAA
+358 RGGRVFAWGCAA
-370 EVASKLGL
+370 EVAGKLDLGL
-378 GVTCVADGE
+378 TCVADAE
-387 AALTALRAF
+387 AALSALRAF
-396 AAEPVPEPAPFPA
+396 AAEPLPVPHSPFPA

-479 AEALKRFVL
+479 AEALRRFVL

-527 RGSAPIKVKFTEEG
+527 RGQAPIKVKFTEDGQNALEG
-541 QKALAGIGKSR
+541 VGKTR
-552 TAVYAGGP
+552 TVVYAGGP
-560 ALIPGEPVPDSDIK
+560 ALVPGKPVADSDIK
-574 VLGTYAGRKISTTS
+574 ILGSYAGRKISTTS

-637 VAPSPAYLDRTRGA
+637 VAPSPAYLNRTRGA
-651 LSIRYRSSDKASAEF
+651 IALRYRSSDKASAEF

-671 LRDRRFHV
+671 LRDSRFYV

-697 DKTDADEASQMNA
+697 DKTNAEEAKKMNA
-710 FIARGGRVVA
+710 FIARGGRVVS

-730 AELLKGAVVVESYA
+730 AKLLKGAAVVESYDKIIA
-744 EVVEA
+744 A
-749 IRRQDNEEV
+749 IMEE
-758 KKQDR
+758 KTK

>member
-1 MKTKLLIA
+1 MQTKKLTMIA
-9 VAAVAAFAGCR
+9 AAFAVFTGCF
-20 GPNVET
+20 GLETGNVAET
-26 AADATAGRAALCPPE
+26 AAA
-41 AEKPLKV
+41 KPLRV
-48 AVFVDNGARNMGVF
+48 AVFVDKGARNTGVF

-67 TARMKNAEAT
+67 TARMKDAVAT
-77 PVDGEAVRAGALDK
+77 PVDGEAVRSGALDS

-102 VTEAKSLGPD
+102 VTEAKSLGAE
-112 GREKVKAFIKNGGGY
+112 GREKVKDFIRQGGGY

-136 LMESASHHPDMLHL
+136 LMEPANHHPDMLHL

-163 MSIAFNGRAQALAGI
+163 MSIAFNERATALAGI
-178 RKGKASVRYS
+178 KKGKVSVRFS

-196 QPVADANV
+196 TPVEGASI

-211 SDLNSMSE
+211 SDLNSMGE

-243 FAVHPEHDVDDHYLL
+243 FAVHPEYDVDDHFLL
-258 KGAFRYVTGRKVKWD
+258 KGAFRYVTGRKEFTWD
-273 CPQRRRG
+273 YPQRRRG

-312 PLNKKEVETGGL
+312 PINKKEVESGGL
-324 RNVDA
+324 RNIDA
-329 VLAPGGVGA
+329 VLAPSGVGA
-338 AMLKAS
+338 NMLKAS
-344 LGGGNAGRAREFVA
+344 LGGGNADRTKDFLA
-358 RGGRVIAWGCAA
+358 RGGRVFAWGCAA
-370 EVASKLGL
+370 EVAGKLDLGL
-378 GVTCVADGE
+378 TCAADAE
-387 AALTALRAF
+387 AALSALRAF
-396 AAEPVPEPAPFPA
+396 AAEPLPVPHSPFPA

-479 AEALKRFVL
+479 AEALRRFVL

-527 RGSAPIKVKFTEEG
+527 RGQAPIKVKFTEDGQNALEG
-541 QKALAGIGKSR
+541 VGKTR
-552 TAVYAGGP
+552 TVVYAGGP
-560 ALIPGEPVPDSDIK
+560 ALVPGKPVADSDIK
-574 VLGTYAGRKISTTS
+574 ILGSYAGRKISTTS

-637 VAPSPAYLDRTRGA
+637 VAPSPAYLNRTRGA
-651 LSIRYRSSDKASAEF
+651 IALRYRSSDKASAEY

-697 DKTDADEASQMNA
+697 DKTNAEEAKKMNA

-730 AELLKGAVVVESYA
+730 AKLLKGAAVVESYDKIIA
-744 EVVEA
+744 A
-749 IRRQDNEEV
+749 IMEE
-758 KKQDR
+758 KTK

>member
-1 MKTKLLIA
+1 MKTKKLMMIA
-9 VAAVAAFAGCR
+9 AAVLAAFTGCV
-20 GPNVET
+20 G
-26 AADATAGRAALCPPE
+26 AAGRGRPALPE
-41 AEKPLKV
+41 AKPLRV
-48 AVFVDNGARNMGVF
+48 AVFVDKGARNIGAF

-67 TARMKNAEAT
+67 TARMNDAVAT
-77 PVDGEAVRAGALDK
+77 PVDGEAVRAGALDA

-102 VTEAKSLGPD
+102 VTEAKSLGAE
-112 GREKVKAFIKNGGGY
+112 GRGKVKDFIKRGGGY

-136 LMESASHHPDMLHL
+136 LMEPASHHPDMLHL

-163 MSIAFNGRAQALAGI
+163 LSIAFNERATALAGI
-178 RKGKASVRYS
+178 KKGKASVRFS

-196 QPVADANV
+196 KPVEGANV
-204 EVVATYD
+204 EVVGTYD
-211 SDLNSMSE
+211 SDLNSMSD

-243 FAVHPEHDVDDHYLL
+243 FAVHPEYDVDDHYLL
-258 KGAFRYVTGRKVKWD
+258 QGAFRYVTGRQEFKWD
-273 CPQRRRG
+273 YPQRRRG

-294 ETARLIQRLVTN
+294 ETARHIQRLVTN

-312 PLNKKEVETGGL
+312 PLNKKEVESGGL

-338 AMLKAS
+338 ATLKAS
-344 LGGGNAGRAREFVA
+344 LGGGNAGRAKEFIA
-358 RGGRVIAWGCAA
+358 RGGRVFAWGCAA
-370 EVASKLGL
+370 EVAGKLDL
-378 GVTCVADGE
+378 CITCVADAD
-387 AALTALRAF
+387 AALAALRAF
-396 AAEPVPEPAPFPA
+396 AAEPVPEDAPFPA

-419 YQDPKNSNIIIARM
+419 YQDPNNSNIIVARM

-440 ELKFLSPEDYVNG
+440 ELKILAPEDYVNG
-453 GLDSID
+453 GLDAID

-488 NGGKYYGVCAGA
+488 NGGKYYGICAGA

-513 IGLAPFKGDDPAHY
+513 IGLVPFKGDDPAHY

-541 QKALAGIGKSR
+541 QKALEGVGKTR
-552 TAVYAGGP
+552 TVVYAGGP
-560 ALIPGEPVPDSDIK
+560 ALIPGEPVADSDIK
-574 VLGTYAGRKISTTS
+574 ILGTYAGRKISTTS

-617 PEFEEAN
+617 PEFEETN

-637 VAPSPAYLDRTRGA
+637 VAPSSAYLNRTRGA
-651 LSIRYRSSDKASAEF
+651 LALRYRSSDKASAEF

-671 LRDRRFHV
+671 LRDRRFYV

-697 DKTDADEASQMNA
+697 DKTDAGEAKRMNA

-720 VCDTPEKRKA
+720 VCDTQEKRKA
-730 AELLKGAVVVESYA
+730 AELLKGAVVVGSYGDLIA
-744 EVVEA
+744 A
-749 IRRQDNEEV
+749 LL
-758 KKQDR
+758 K

>member
-1 MKTKLLIA
+1 MKTKKLMMIA
-9 VAAVAAFAGCR
+9 AAVLAAFTGCVGPDAG
-20 GPNVET
+20 NVAET
-26 AADATAGRAALCPPE
+26 A
-41 AEKPLKV
+41 AEKPLRV
-48 AVFVDNGARNMGVF
+48 AVFVDKGARNCGAF

-67 TARMKNAEAT
+67 TTRMKDAVVT
-77 PVDGEAVRAGALDK
+77 PVDGEAVRAGALDA

-102 VTEAKSLGPD
+102 VTEAKTLGAE
-112 GREKVKAFIKNGGGY
+112 GREKVKDFIRRGGGY

-136 LMESASHHPDMLHL
+136 LMEPASHHPDMLHL

-163 MSIAFNGRAQALAGI
+163 MSIAFNERATALAGI
-178 RKGKASVRYS
+178 KKGKVSVRFS

-196 QPVADANV
+196 TPVEDANI

-211 SDLNSMSE
+211 SDLNSMGE

-235 YGKGRLFV
+235 YGKGRIFV
-243 FAVHPEHDVDDHYLL
+243 FAVHPEYDVDDHFLL
-258 KGAFRYVTGRKVKWD
+258 KGAFRYVTGRKDFEWD
-273 CPQRRRG
+273 YPQRRRG

-285 FLCDDSFGV
+285 FMCDDSFGV
-294 ETARLIQRLVTN
+294 ETAKLIQRLVTN

-312 PLNKKEVETGGL
+312 PLNKKEVESGGL

-329 VLAPGGVGA
+329 VLAPDGVGA
-338 AMLKAS
+338 AVLKAS
-344 LGGGNAGRAREFVA
+344 LGRDNAGRTKEFIA
-358 RGGRVIAWGCAA
+358 RGGRIFAWGCAA
-370 EVASKLGL
+370 EVAGKLGL
-378 GVTCVADGE
+378 GVKIVADAE
-387 AALTALRAF
+387 SALAALRAF
-396 AAEPVPEPAPFPA
+396 AAEPVPAPAPFPA
-409 KVAKPIRAGI
+409 KVAKPLRAGI
-419 YQDPKNSNIIIARM
+419 YQDPNNSNIIIARM

-453 GLDSID
+453 GLDTID

-513 IGLAPFKGDDPAHY
+513 LGLVPFKGDDPAHY
-527 RGSAPIKVKFTEEG
+527 RGQAPIKVKFTEEG
-541 QKALAGIGKSR
+541 QKALEGVGKTR
-552 TAVYAGGP
+552 TVVYAGGP
-560 ALIPGEPVPDSDIK
+560 AIIPGKPVADSDIK
-574 VLGTYAGRKISTTS
+574 ILGSYAGRKISTTN

-637 VAPSPAYLDRTRGA
+637 VAPSPAYLNRTRGA
-651 LSIRYRSSDKASAEF
+651 VSVRYRSSDKASAEF

-697 DKTDADEASQMNA
+697 DKTNAEEAKKMNA

-730 AELLKGAVVVESYA
+730 AELLKGATVVESYDKLIPA
-744 EVVEA
+744 LL
-749 IRRQDNEEV
+749 
-758 KKQDR
+758 

>member
-1 MKTKLLIA
+1 MQTKKLMM
-9 VAAVAAFAGCR
+9 VVAAFAVFTGCF
-20 GPNVET
+20 GLETGNVAET
-26 AADATAGRAALCPPE
+26 AAA
-41 AEKPLKV
+41 KPLRV
-48 AVFVDNGARNMGVF
+48 AVFVDKGARNTGVF

-67 TARMKNAEAT
+67 TARMKDAVAT
-77 PVDGEAVRAGALDK
+77 PVDGEAVRSGALD
-91 ADVLVMPGGSS
+91 ATDVLVMPGGSS
-102 VTEAKSLGPD
+102 VTEAKSLGAE
-112 GREKVKAFIKNGGGY
+112 GREKVKDFIRQGGGY

-136 LMESASHHPDMLHL
+136 LMEPANHHPDMLHL

-163 MSIAFNGRAQALAGI
+163 MSIAFNERATALAGI
-178 RKGKASVRYS
+178 KKGKVSVRFS

-196 QPVADANV
+196 TPVEGASI

-211 SDLNSMSE
+211 SDLNSMGE

-243 FAVHPEHDVDDHYLL
+243 FAVHPEYDVDDHFLL
-258 KGAFRYVTGRKVKWD
+258 KGAFRYVTGRKEFTWD
-273 CPQRRRG
+273 YPQRRRG

-312 PLNKKEVETGGL
+312 PINKKEVESGGL
-324 RNVDA
+324 RNIDA
-329 VLAPGGVGA
+329 VLAPSGVGA
-338 AMLKAS
+338 NMLKAS
-344 LGGGNAGRAREFVA
+344 LGGGNADRTKDFLA
-358 RGGRVIAWGCAA
+358 RGGRVFAWGCAA
-370 EVASKLGL
+370 EVAGKLDLGL
-378 GVTCVADGE
+378 TCVADAE
-387 AALTALRAF
+387 AALSALRAF
-396 AAEPVPEPAPFPA
+396 AAEPLPVPHSPFPA

-440 ELKFLSPEDYVNG
+440 ELKFLCPEDYVNG

-479 AEALKRFVL
+479 AEALRRFVL

-527 RGSAPIKVKFTEEG
+527 RGQAPIKVKFTEDG
-541 QKALAGIGKSR
+541 QKALEGVGKTR
-552 TAVYAGGP
+552 TVVYAGGP
-560 ALIPGEPVPDSDIK
+560 ALVPGTPVADADIK
-574 VLGTYAGRKISTTS
+574 ILGSYAGRKISTTS

-637 VAPSPAYLDRTRGA
+637 VAPSPAYLNRTRGA
-651 LSIRYRSSDKASAEF
+651 IALRYRSSDKASAEF

-671 LRDRRFHV
+671 LRDSRFYV

-697 DKTDADEASQMNA
+697 DKTNAEEAKKMNA

-730 AELLKGAVVVESYA
+730 AKLLKGAAVVESYDKIIA
-744 EVVEA
+744 A
-749 IRRQDNEEV
+749 IMEE
-758 KKQDR
+758 KTK

>member
-1 MKTKLLIA
+1 MTSRRMFLKGVGI
-9 VAAVAAFAGCR
+9 FA
-20 GPNVET
+20 
-26 AADATAGRAALCPPE
+26 AALTAFTGCVGPSSE
-41 AEKPLKV
+41 KTVGAVVEKPLRV
-48 AVFVDNGARNMGVF
+48 AVFVDRGARNIGVF

-67 TARMKNAEAT
+67 TTRMKDAVAT
-77 PVDGEAVRAGALDK
+77 PVDGEAVRAGALD
-91 ADVLVMPGGSS
+91 AMDVLVMPGGSS
-102 VTEAKSLGPD
+102 VTEAKSLGAE
-112 GREKVKAFIKNGGGY
+112 GREKLKDFIRRGGGY
-127 VGTCAGCCL
+127 IGTCAGCCL
-136 LMESASHHPDMLHL
+136 LMEPAKHHPDMLNL

-163 MSIAFNGRAQALAGI
+163 MSIAFNERAQALAGI
-178 RKGKASVRYS
+178 KKGTASIRFS

-196 QPVADANV
+196 KPVEDASI

-243 FAVHPEHDVDDHYLL
+243 LAVHPEHDVDDHYILQ
-258 KGAFRYVTGRKVKWD
+258 GAFRYVTGRELSWD
-273 CPQRRRG
+273 YPQRRRG

-285 FLCDDSFGV
+285 FMCDDSFGV
-294 ETARLIQRLVTN
+294 ETAKLIQRLVTD

-312 PLNKKEVETGGL
+312 PLNKKEVGSGGL

-329 VLAPGGVGA
+329 VLVPGGIGA
-338 AMLKAS
+338 AMLKES
-344 LGGGNAGRAREFVA
+344 LGGDNAGRAKEFVA
-358 RGGRVIAWGCAA
+358 RGGRVFAWGYAA
-370 EVASKLGL
+370 EAAAKLDL
-378 GVTCVADGE
+378 SVTCVADGE
-387 AALTALRAF
+387 AARAALCAF
-396 AAEPVPEPAPFPA
+396 AAEPVPAPAPFTT

-419 YQDPKNSNIIIARM
+419 YQDPNNSNIIIARM

-440 ELKFLSPEDYVNG
+440 ELKFLSPADYVNG
-453 GLDSID
+453 GLDAID
-459 LIVQPG
+459 LIIQPG

-541 QKALAGIGKSR
+541 QKALEGIGKTR
-552 TAVYAGGP
+552 TVVYAGGP
-560 ALIPGEPVPDSDIK
+560 ALVPGEPVADSDIK
-574 VLGTYAGRKISTTS
+574 ILGSYAGRKISTTS

-617 PEFEEAN
+617 PEFEETN

-637 VAPSPAYLDRTRGA
+637 VAPSPAYLNRTRGA
-651 LSIRYRSSDKASAEF
+651 LAIRYRSSDKASAEF

-679 WPGKDGG
+679 WPGKNGG
-686 ALAHLD
+686 DLPHLD

-697 DKTDADEASQMNA
+697 DKTNANEAKTMNA
-710 FIARGGRVVA
+710 YIARGGRVVA

-730 AELLKGAVVVESYA
+730 AELLKGAVVVESYDDLIA
-744 EVVEA
+744 A
-749 IRRQDNEEV
+749 LL
-758 KKQDR
+758 K

>member
-1 MKTKLLIA
+1 MKTKKLMMIA
-9 VAAVAAFAGCR
+9 AAVLAAFAGCV
-20 GPNVET
+20 GPDAGNVAET
-26 AADATAGRAALCPPE
+26 A
-41 AEKPLKV
+41 AEKPLRV
-48 AVFVDNGARNMGVF
+48 AVFVDKGARNIGAF

-67 TARMKNAEAT
+67 TARMKGAVAT
-77 PVDGEAVRAGALDK
+77 PVDGEAVRAGALE
-91 ADVLVMPGGSS
+91 AMDVLVMPGGSS
-102 VTEAKSLGPD
+102 VTEAKMLGKE
-112 GREKVKAFIKNGGGY
+112 GREKVKDFIRQGGGY

-136 LMESASHHPDMLHL
+136 LMEPAGHHPDMLHL

-163 MSIAFNGRAQALAGI
+163 MSIAFNERATALAGI
-178 RKGKASVRYS
+178 KKGKVSVRFS

-196 QPVADANV
+196 TPVEGANI

-243 FAVHPEHDVDDHYLL
+243 FAVHPEFDVDDHFLL
-258 KGAFRYVTGRKVKWD
+258 KGAFRYVTGRKEFEWD
-273 CPQRRRG
+273 YPQRRRG

-285 FLCDDSFGV
+285 FMCDDSFGV
-294 ETARLIQRLVTN
+294 ETAKLVQRLVTN

-312 PLNKKEVETGGL
+312 PLNKKAVESGGL
-324 RNVDA
+324 RDVDA
-329 VLAPGGVGA
+329 VLAPAGA
-338 AMLKAS
+338 GANMLKAS
-344 LGGGNAGRAREFVA
+344 LGGDNAGRTKEFIA
-358 RGGRVIAWGCAA
+358 RGGRIFAWGCAA
-370 EVASKLGL
+370 EVAGKLNL
-378 GVTCVADGE
+378 GVTCVVDAE
-387 AALTALRAF
+387 AVFAALRAF
-396 AAEPVPEPAPFPA
+396 AAEPLPVLHSPFPA

-419 YQDPKNSNIIIARM
+419 YQDPKNSSISIARM
-433 LAFAPEY
+433 LAVAPEY

-459 LIVQPG
+459 LVVQPG

-472 KALGEKG
+472 NALGDKG
-479 AEALKRFVL
+479 AEALRRFVL

-513 IGLAPFKGDDPAHY
+513 IGLAPFKGDDPSHY

-541 QKALAGIGKSR
+541 QKALEGVGKSR
-552 TAVYAGGP
+552 TVVYAGGP
-560 ALIPGEPVPDSDIK
+560 ALVPGKPVADSDIK
-574 VLGTYAGRKISTTS
+574 ILGSYAGRKISTTS

-637 VAPSPAYLDRTRGA
+637 VAPSPVYLNRTRGA
-651 LSIRYRSSDKASAEF
+651 LSLRYRSSDKASAEF

-671 LRDRRFHV
+671 LHDRRFHV
-679 WPGKDGG
+679 YPGKDGG
-686 ALAHLD
+686 AFEHLD
-692 AVVLT
+692 AIVLT
-697 DKTDADEASQMNA
+697 DKTNADEAKEMNA

-720 VCDTPEKRKA
+720 VCDTPDKRKA
-730 AELLKGAVVVESYA
+730 AELLKGAVVVESYDKLIQA
-744 EVVEA
+744 LL
-749 IRRQDNEEV
+749 
-758 KKQDR
+758 K

>member
-1 MKTKLLIA
+1 MKTKKLMMIA
-9 VAAVAAFAGCR
+9 AAVLAAFTGCVGPDAG
-20 GPNVET
+20 NVAET
-26 AADATAGRAALCPPE
+26 A
-41 AEKPLKV
+41 AEKPLRV
-48 AVFVDNGARNMGVF
+48 AVFVDKGARNCGAF

-67 TARMKNAEAT
+67 TTRMKDAVVT
-77 PVDGEAVRAGALDK
+77 PVDGEAVRAGALDA

-102 VTEAKSLGPD
+102 VTEAKTLGAE
-112 GREKVKAFIKNGGGY
+112 GREKVKDFIRRGGGY

-136 LMESASHHPDMLHL
+136 LMEPASHHPDMLHL

-163 MSIAFNGRAQALAGI
+163 MSIAFNERATALAGI
-178 RKGKASVRYS
+178 NKGKVSVRFS

-196 QPVADANV
+196 TPVEDANI

-211 SDLNSMSE
+211 SDLNSMGE

-235 YGKGRLFV
+235 YGKGRIFV
-243 FAVHPEHDVDDHYLL
+243 FAVHPEYDVDDHFLL
-258 KGAFRYVTGRKVKWD
+258 KGAFRYVTGRKDFEWD
-273 CPQRRRG
+273 YPQRRRG

-285 FLCDDSFGV
+285 FMCDDSFGV
-294 ETARLIQRLVTN
+294 ETAKLIQRLVTN

-312 PLNKKEVETGGL
+312 PLNKKEVESGGL

-329 VLAPGGVGA
+329 VLAPDGVGA
-338 AMLKAS
+338 AVLKAS
-344 LGGGNAGRAREFVA
+344 LGRDNAGRTKEFIA
-358 RGGRVIAWGCAA
+358 RGGRIFAWGCAA
-370 EVASKLGL
+370 EVAGKLGL
-378 GVTCVADGE
+378 GVTCVADAE
-387 AALTALRAF
+387 SALVALRAF
-396 AAEPVPEPAPFPA
+396 AAESVPTPAPFPA
-409 KVAKPIRAGI
+409 KVAKPLRAGI
-419 YQDPKNSNIIIARM
+419 YQDPNNSNIIIARM

-453 GLDSID
+453 GLDTID

-479 AEALKRFVL
+479 AEALRRFVL

-513 IGLAPFKGDDPAHY
+513 LGLVPFKGDDPAHY
-527 RGSAPIKVKFTEEG
+527 RGQAPIKVKFTEEG
-541 QKALAGIGKSR
+541 QKALEGVGKTR
-552 TAVYAGGP
+552 TVVYAGGP
-560 ALIPGEPVPDSDIK
+560 AIIPGKPVADSDIK
-574 VLGTYAGRKISTTS
+574 ILGSYAGRKISTTN

-637 VAPSPAYLDRTRGA
+637 VAPSPAYLNRTRGA
-651 LSIRYRSSDKASAEF
+651 VSVRYRSSDKASAEF

-697 DKTDADEASQMNA
+697 DKTNAEEAKKMNA

-730 AELLKGAVVVESYA
+730 AELLKGATVVESYDKLIPA
-744 EVVEA
+744 LL
-749 IRRQDNEEV
+749 
-758 KKQDR
+758 

>member
-1 MKTKLLIA
+1 MKTKKLMMIA
-9 VAAVAAFAGCR
+9 TAVLAAFTGCVGPDAG
-20 GPNVET
+20 NVAET
-26 AADATAGRAALCPPE
+26 A
-41 AEKPLKV
+41 AEKPLRV
-48 AVFVDNGARNMGVF
+48 AVFVDKGARNCGAF

-67 TARMKNAEAT
+67 TTRMKDAVAT
-77 PVDGEAVRAGALDK
+77 PVDGEAVRAGALDA

-102 VTEAKSLGPD
+102 VTEAKTLGAE
-112 GREKVKAFIKNGGGY
+112 GREKVKDFIRRGGGY

-136 LMESASHHPDMLHL
+136 LMEPASHHPDMLHL

-163 MSIAFNGRAQALAGI
+163 MSIAFNERATALAGI
-178 RKGKASVRYS
+178 KKGKVSVRFS

-196 QPVADANV
+196 TPVEDANI

-211 SDLNSMSE
+211 SDLNSMGE

-243 FAVHPEHDVDDHYLL
+243 FAVHPEYDVDDHFLL
-258 KGAFRYVTGRKVKWD
+258 NGAFRYVTGRKDFEWD
-273 CPQRRRG
+273 YPQRRRG

-285 FLCDDSFGV
+285 FMCDDSFGV
-294 ETARLIQRLVTN
+294 ETAKFIQRLVTN

-312 PLNKKEVETGGL
+312 PLNKKEVESGGL

-329 VLAPGGVGA
+329 VLAPDGVGA
-338 AMLKAS
+338 AVLKAS
-344 LGGGNAGRAREFVA
+344 LGRDNAGRTKEFIV
-358 RGGRVIAWGCAA
+358 RGGRIFAWGCAA
-370 EVASKLGL
+370 EVAGKLGL
-378 GVTCVADGE
+378 GVKTVADAE
-387 AALTALRAF
+387 SALAALRAF
-396 AAEPVPEPAPFPA
+396 AAEPVPTPAPFPA
-409 KVAKPIRAGI
+409 KVAKPLRAGI
-419 YQDPKNSNIIIARM
+419 YQDPNNSNIIIARM

-453 GLDSID
+453 GLDTID

-513 IGLAPFKGDDPAHY
+513 LGLVPFKGDDPAHY
-527 RGSAPIKVKFTEEG
+527 RGQAPIKVKFTDEG
-541 QKALAGIGKSR
+541 QKALEGVGKTR
-552 TAVYAGGP
+552 TVVYAGGP
-560 ALIPGEPVPDSDIK
+560 AIIPGKPVADSDIK
-574 VLGTYAGRKISTTS
+574 ILGSYAGRKISTTN

-637 VAPSPAYLDRTRGA
+637 VAPSPAYLNRTRGA
-651 LSIRYRSSDKASAEF
+651 VSVRYRSSDKASAEF

-671 LRDRRFHV
+671 LRDSRFYV

-697 DKTDADEASQMNA
+697 DKTNAEEAKKMNA

-730 AELLKGAVVVESYA
+730 AELLKGATVVESYDKLIPA
-744 EVVEA
+744 LL
-749 IRRQDNEEV
+749 
-758 KKQDR
+758 

>member
-1 MKTKLLIA
+1 MKKT
-9 VAAVAAFAGCR
+9 VVVFAAAMAAFVGCV
-20 GPNVET
+20 GPNAEN
-26 AADATAGRAALCPPE
+26 ASEATAGRPCPSE
-41 AEKPLKV
+41 AGKPLRV
-48 AVFVDNGARNMGVF
+48 AVFVDNGARNTGAF

-67 TARMKNAEAT
+67 TARMEDAVAT
-77 PVDGEAVRAGALDK
+77 PIDGAAVRAGALDA

-102 VTEAKSLGPD
+102 VTEAKSLGPE
-112 GREKVKAFIKNGGGY
+112 GREKVKDFIRRGGGY

-136 LMESASHHPDMLHL
+136 LMEPASHHPDMLHL

-163 MSIAFNGRAQALAGI
+163 MSIAFNERATALAGI
-178 RKGKASVRYS
+178 KKGKVSVRFS

-196 QPVADANV
+196 TPVEGANI

-211 SDLNSMSE
+211 SDLNSMSG

-243 FAVHPEHDVDDHYLL
+243 FAVHPEADTDDHYLL
-258 KGAFRYVTGRKVKWD
+258 RGAFRYVTGRKSFKWD
-273 CPQRRRG
+273 YPQRRRG

-329 VLAPGGVGA
+329 VLAPDGIGA
-338 AMLKAS
+338 SMLKAS
-344 LGGGNAGRAREFVA
+344 LGGGNAGRARDFIA
-358 RGGRVIAWGCAA
+358 RGGRVFAWGCAA
-370 EVASKLGL
+370 EVAGKLDL
-378 GVTCVADGE
+378 GVTCVADAE
-387 AALTALRAF
+387 AALAALRAF
-396 AAEPVPEPAPFPA
+396 AAEPVAEPAPLPA

-419 YQDPKNSNIIIARM
+419 YQDPNNSSIAIARM

-453 GLDSID
+453 GLDTID
-459 LIVQPG
+459 LVVQPG

-479 AEALKRFVL
+479 AEALRRFVL

-527 RGSAPIKVKFTEEG
+527 RGSAPIKVAFTEEG
-541 QKALAGIGKSR
+541 RKALEGVGKSR
-552 TAVYAGGP
+552 TVVYAGGP
-560 ALIPGEPVPDSDIK
+560 ALIPGEPVADSDIK
-574 VLGTYAGRKISTTS
+574 ILGSYAGRKISTTS

-606 GKGKVFISCPH
+606 GKGKVFVSCPH

-637 VAPSPAYLDRTRGA
+637 VAPSPAYLNRTRGA
-651 LSIRYRSSDKASAEF
+651 VSVRFRTSDKASAEF

-671 LRDRRFHV
+671 LHDSRFYV
-679 WPGKDGG
+679 WSGKNGG

-692 AVVLT
+692 AVVIT
-697 DKTDADEASQMNA
+697 DKTDADEARQMNA

-730 AELLKGAVVVESYA
+730 AGLLKGAVVVESYDG
-744 EVVEA
+744 VIDA
-749 IRRQDNEEV
+749 IL
-758 KKQDR
+758 K

>member
-1 MKTKLLIA
+1 MKSGRFAVKFEHASVIVLVLL
-9 VAAVAAFAGCR
+9 AGCLGT
-20 GPNVET
+20 GPEKPVVKT
-26 AADATAGRAALCPPE
+26 APE
-41 AEKPLKV
+41 APLRV
-48 AVFVDNGARNMGVF
+48 AVFVDTGARNMGVF

-67 TARMKNAEAT
+67 TARARGIVAT
-77 PVDGEAVRAGALDK
+77 PVDGAAVRGGALDA

-102 VTEAKSLGPD
+102 VSEAKTLGAE
-112 GREKVKAFIKNGGGY
+112 GREKVRAFVRGGGGY

-136 LMESASHHPDMLHL
+136 LMESSKDHPDMLHM
-150 IPFKFGPSGGKAD
+150 IPFSFGPSGGKAD
-163 MSIAFNGRAQALAGI
+163 LSIAFDEWAEAFAGI
-178 RKGKASVRYS
+178 RKGKVSVRYS

-196 QPVADANV
+196 DPVEGADIK
-204 EVVATYD
+204 VVATYD
-211 SDLNSMSE
+211 SDLNSMSD

-243 FAVHPEHDVDDHYLL
+243 FAVHPEHDTANYHLL
-258 KGAFRYVTGRKVKWD
+258 RGAFRYVTGRKSFRWD
-273 CPQRRRG
+273 YPQRRRG
-280 QLVVG
+280 QLAVG
-285 FLCDDSFGV
+285 FMCDDSFGV
-294 ETARLIQRLVTN
+294 ETSRLVQRLVTN
-306 GEFDVV
+306 DEFDVI
-312 PLNKKEVETGGL
+312 PLNKKEVESGGL

-329 VLAPGGVGA
+329 VLAPGGAGA

-344 LGGGNAGRAREFVA
+344 LGGENAGRAKEFVA
-358 RGGRVIAWGCAA
+358 RGGRIFAWGCAA
-370 EVASKLGL
+370 EVAGKLDL
-378 GVTCVADGE
+378 GVMCVTDAD
-387 AALTALRAF
+387 AALAALRTLAT
-396 AAEPVPEPAPFPA
+396 EPIPADATKCVPPS

-440 ELKFLSPEDYVNG
+440 ELKFLSPEDYANG
-453 GLDSID
+453 GLDDID

-479 AEALKRFVL
+479 AEALRRFVL

-527 RGSAPIKVKFTEEG
+527 RGSAPIKVTFTEEG
-541 QKALAGIGKSR
+541 QKALEGVGKSR
-552 TAVYAGGP
+552 TVVYAGGP
-560 ALIPGEPVPDSDIK
+560 ALIPGGPVADSDIK
-574 VLGTYAGRKISTTS
+574 IFGSYAGRKISTTS

-617 PEFEEAN
+617 PEFEESN

-651 LSIRYRSSDKASAEF
+651 VSVRYRSSDKASAEF

-671 LRDRRFHV
+671 LRDTRFHV
-679 WPGKDGG
+679 WSGKNGG

-697 DKTDADEASQMNA
+697 DKTDADEAKSMNA

-730 AELLKGAVVVESYA
+730 AGMLKGAVMVDSYRD
-744 EVVEA
+744 VVEA
-749 IRRQDNEEV
+749 IL
-758 KKQDR
+758 K